1 MLIMEL
7 VIGKLDEVWTTD
19 EQKLGLAQHLYFREE
34 GIDPDLQFYESYI
47 EVENYDWGSVFYV
60 PTDFVSG
67 RSDQDHR
74 IRLSVT
80 FSEALEQT
88 WTRMPH
94 FVAHGEG
101 RKEDLPEG

>member
-1 MLIMEL
+1 MDLI
-7 VIGKLDEVWTTD
+7 IGKLDEIWTAD
-19 EQKLGLAQHLYFREE
+19 EEKLGLAQHLYYREE
-34 GIDPDLQFYESYI
+34 GIDPDLQLYESYI
-47 EVENYDWGSVFYV
+47 EIENYELGDVFYV
-60 PTDFVSG
+60 PSDFVSG
-67 RSDQDHR
+67 RSDEDHR

-80 FSEALEQT
+80 FSEVLKPT